1 MTQRNREFRK
11 LWGSGIWD
19 GSFRMTKWRYPVTF
33 DVGICSI
40 YCTHRQMHH
49 CPINL
54 KVRQH
59 VYFFQMLRFMFGE
72 KFNLTKYPGLIFR
85 DFLIKF
91 APLLQPNENFP
102 WWASDSIYC
111 TVAQHMKRR
120 WSLNEMR
127 IIQLSC
133 HNSVTSNFFGDLF
146 VIYPTKQL
154 GLAMV
159 WWKYPVL
166 VFFLLQTYSTTM
178 VLNYNT
184 RQRRWR

>member
-1 MTQRNREFRK
+1 MRVGYLERFLSYDQVTV
-11 LWGSGIWD
+11 SGD
-19 GSFRMTKWRYPVTF
+19 Y

-40 YCTHRQMHH
+40 YCTHCQMHH

-72 KFNLTKYPGLIFR
+72 KFNLAKYPGLRFR
-85 DFLIKF
+85 DSLIKI

-102 WWASDSIYC
+102 CWASDSIYC

-120 WSLNEMR
+120 WILNEMR

-133 HNSVTSNFFGDLF
+133 HNSVTPNFFGDLF

-154 GLAMV
+154 GLAMD

-166 VFFLLQTYSTTM
+166 VLFCYKH
-178 VLNYNT
+178 T
-184 RQRRWR
+184 RQPWYWIIIRGRDGNGNCKCKAC